1 MLFKID
7 TIHGHVVEDTP
18 TGPIYKDDG
27 TPVDLQNLRPCLGC
41 NKQIGPGDH
50 DPCISELP
58 GTYQACCGHGL
69 EKTPVGERP
78 SGYAA
83 LKDGRC
89 IRFSG
94 LCGGQQI
101 RAAVEAALKDE
112 PLPAGFEF
120 DADRMWW
127 EGLTD
132 NQRNYVQANMTRG
145 LAKLVSTVTGQEP
158 PSERII
164 SGEAAWHEDLD
175 ENQKAVVWS
184 KLNSLLAELVQE
196 ALAVA

>member
-1 MLFKID
+1 MLFKLD

-18 TGPIYKDDG
+18 NGAVYKDNG
-27 TPVDLQNLRPCLGC
+27 TPVDPENPRACLGC
-41 NKQIGPGDH
+41 NKQVTPGGH
-50 DPCISELP
+50 DPCIADLP

-69 EKTPVGERP
+69 DKTPLGQMP

-94 LCGGQQI
+94 LCGGQRI
-101 RAAVEAALKDE
+101 REAVEAALKGE
-112 PLPAGFEF
+112 ALPEGFAF

-127 EGLTD
+127 EGLTE
-132 NQRNYVQANMTRG
+132 NQRSYVHANMTRG
-145 LAKLVSTVTGQEP
+145 LAKLVSEVTGQLP

-164 SGEAAWHEDLD
+164 SGEAAWHEGLD
-175 ENQKAVVWS
+175 ETQKAIVWS
-184 KLNSLLAELVQE
+184 KLKSMLAELVQE
-196 ALAVA
+196 ALAAA